1 MITDEMKEK
10 YVGIFARVEEG
21 GLLKGKDKRTQ
32 AFFMRSG
39 LTRKELQHI
48 WGMSDLDKDGQVRRR
63 SRDRERERGGGGRDG
78 EKRWKGRERER
89 ERERERWVACVLAA
103 VCVALCQYYV
113 LPLTQLLFPPPSSPS
128 PHSSASQSSVFA
140 STSLSTVGS

>member
-1 MITDEMKEK
+1 M
-10 YVGIFARVEEG
+10 EEG

-63 SRDRERERGGGGRDG
+63 RSRD
-78 EKRWKGRERER
+78 RERER
-89 ERERERWVACVLAA
+89 EREREMAVGGTVRSDGRVRVEREREVACVLAA
-103 VCVALCQYYV
+103 VCVAVCVALC
-113 LPLTQLLFPPPSSPS
+113 
-128 PHSSASQSSVFA
+128 
-140 STSLSTVGS
+140 